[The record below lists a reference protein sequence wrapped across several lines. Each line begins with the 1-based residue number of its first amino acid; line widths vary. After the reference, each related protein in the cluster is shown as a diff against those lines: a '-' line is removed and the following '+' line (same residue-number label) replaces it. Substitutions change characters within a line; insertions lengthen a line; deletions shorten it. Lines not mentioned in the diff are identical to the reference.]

1 MKRIGTHNSATGE
14 ASATWVD
21 KLLVPFARCQSKTLE
36 EQYEA
41 GCRYFDIRY
50 KWSEKRGQYVCGHG
64 LWTSKKTLRDVLLW
78 LNEKGDCYAM
88 LTCESGAPL
97 AKQAVT
103 NMIHNYQDVAFT
115 SFNRKKP
122 KWQCYYMNM
131 KIGHKVGYKVLDFR
145 SWHSL
150 LPIPWLWKKKVAFDN
165 VFTFVDFL

>member
-1 MKRIGTHNSATGE
+1 MKRIGTHNSVTGE

-36 EQYEA
+36 EQYAA

-115 SFNRKKP
+115 SFNRKL
-122 KWQCYYMNM
+122 YR
-131 KIGHKVGYKVLDFR
+131 L
-145 SWHSL
+145 SL
-150 LPIPWLWKKKVAFDN
+150 SCNFFLLLIFYSFERRKNREIINPEMMCHIPHMAATIIIPPLPLH
-165 VFTFVDFL
+165 